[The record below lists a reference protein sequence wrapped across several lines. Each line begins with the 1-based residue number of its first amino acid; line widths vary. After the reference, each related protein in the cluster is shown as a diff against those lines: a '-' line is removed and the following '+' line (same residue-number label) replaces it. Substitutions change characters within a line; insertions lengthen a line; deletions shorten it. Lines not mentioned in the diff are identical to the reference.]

1 MPCSLLK
8 ELCNTR
14 KGRPFN
20 SSYSQT
26 GHRYLWFDGFVLRL
40 MLHCRSSLKGVAR
53 MANDLLAHHGQ
64 GIPKVWSRIWV
75 LYFSIFFQQT
85 FNQVKL
91 VFLDIEKGRIH
102 LTNDPLTFY
111 WSSHLDDQLTLYC
124 SNTEFILE
132 QQFLLEQGSI

>member
-1 MPCSLLK
+1 
-8 ELCNTR
+8 
-14 KGRPFN
+14 
-20 SSYSQT
+20 
-26 GHRYLWFDGFVLRL
+26 
-40 MLHCRSSLKGVAR
+40 

-64 GIPKVWSRIWV
+64 GIPKVWSSIWV